1 MADRFEHKAGTIVY
15 EQMTHDYGLARDDTR
30 ATGIR
35 HVSVTTK
42 PDGGYPGFTVPAEH
56 LIPMDSHEPVD
67 AKPEPTIADLRL
79 QEAEHRARLLLAAKD
94 NWRALAVTRSA
105 EVQAMRL
112 QLDVVTDMLREAS
125 DIVANAAAMDSQHEE
140 LAARIQ
146 AFLSPSPV
154 N

>member
-15 EQMTHDYGLARDDTR
+15 EQMTHDYGLARDDTNE
-30 ATGIR
+30 TGIE
-35 HVSVTTK
+35 HTSVTLK
-42 PDGGYPGFTVPAEH
+42 SDGGYPGFTVPVEE
-56 LIPMDSHEPVD
+56 LQPLSQEQI
-67 AKPEPTIADLRL
+67 IAAVQL
-79 QEAEHRARLLLAAKD
+79 QGAEHRARLLLAAKD

-125 DIVANAAAMDSQHEE
+125 DIVANAAAMDGQHEE